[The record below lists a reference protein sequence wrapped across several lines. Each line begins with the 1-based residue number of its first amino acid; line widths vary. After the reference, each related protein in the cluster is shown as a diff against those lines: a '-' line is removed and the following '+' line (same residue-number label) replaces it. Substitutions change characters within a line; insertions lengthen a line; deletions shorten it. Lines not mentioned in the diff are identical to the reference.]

1 MKFVMLRLETGFALA
16 ALFFVAAHASDVPPV
31 MLGSAWYPE
40 GSTRGQTEADL
51 AMMQACGLRM
61 VRVGEYAWDS
71 LEPEEGRYTLDW
83 LDQAVAAAAQHG
95 IFIVIGTPT
104 DGPPNWLTRK
114 YPEILRIDVD
124 GRRSQPGSYRA
135 FSYASPIYRELCR
148 KIAEQLARRFGHN
161 PNVIGWQIGN
171 EPTEDSYDTAALQD
185 YRDWLR
191 AKYGTLA
198 SLNERLKTWYWSHTF
213 NSWDEI
219 SFPGATGGSIPGLSL
234 DYRRFV
240 TSEWA
245 SFHRN
250 QAETIRKYADGRQFI
265 TTNFGGLGWA
275 DRLNRHKVAKELDLA
290 AWDDYVGCEHQDPS
304 GHGSTYVSLEHF
316 DPWRNGAA
324 NDLVRGWKERNFWVM
339 EMQPAFVDW
348 APVSNAVGPGITRT
362 MVWEAIGHGADGIS
376 FWQWRAGR
384 SAVGQYH
391 GTLVGPDTTPVPVY
405 AEVKR
410 AAAEI
415 VMASAVLA
423 DTVPSSDVAILH
435 DYDSRWAIDLHR
447 QTQKY
452 NQVDVLL
459 GYYRAL
465 RERAQSVD
473 IVDPASD
480 LVHYKLIAAP
490 SLTVISAQLAER
502 LKDYVKNGGCLV
514 LGPRSG
520 MMDEL
525 NALNVERQPG
535 PLVPA
540 LGGRVEQYYAL
551 VDDVPVAGK
560 WGTGSARIWAEQL
573 STKEPDAEVILRYG
587 PSNGWLEGKPAAI
600 QRRLGRGTICYIGAV
615 LDTRLMGIAA
625 RTLADSADV
634 APAPLPTP
642 DHVEVCRRVAA
653 GREVFVVINHGDAI
667 ATIHLPERMT
677 DVLKGGG
684 VRDLELSP
692 LDVAVLAR
700 PVPKR

>member
-1 MKFVMLRLETGFALA
+1 
-16 ALFFVAAHASDVPPV
+16 
-31 MLGSAWYPE
+31 
-40 GSTRGQTEADL
+40 
-51 AMMQACGLRM
+51 
-61 VRVGEYAWDS
+61 
-71 LEPEEGRYTLDW
+71 
-83 LDQAVAAAAQHG
+83 
-95 IFIVIGTPT
+95 
-104 DGPPNWLTRK
+104 
-114 YPEILRIDVD
+114 
-124 GRRSQPGSYRA
+124 
-135 FSYASPIYRELCR
+135 
-148 KIAEQLARRFGHN
+148 
-161 PNVIGWQIGN
+161 
-171 EPTEDSYDTAALQD
+171 
-185 YRDWLR
+185 
-191 AKYGTLA
+191 
-198 SLNERLKTWYWSHTF
+198 
-213 NSWDEI
+213 
-219 SFPGATGGSIPGLSL
+219 
-234 DYRRFV
+234 
-240 TSEWA
+240 
-245 SFHRN
+245 
-250 QAETIRKYADGRQFI
+250 
-265 TTNFGGLGWA
+265 
-275 DRLNRHKVAKELDLA
+275 
-290 AWDDYVGCEHQDPS
+290 
-304 GHGSTYVSLEHF
+304 
-316 DPWRNGAA
+316 
-324 NDLVRGWKERNFWVM
+324 
-339 EMQPAFVDW
+339 
-348 APVSNAVGPGITRT
+348 
-362 MVWEAIGHGADGIS
+362 
-376 FWQWRAGR
+376 
-384 SAVGQYH
+384 
-391 GTLVGPDTTPVPVY
+391 
-405 AEVKR
+405 
-410 AAAEI
+410 
-415 VMASAVLA
+415 MASAVLA